1 MIKSNINKWELTII
15 LIDFIIL
22 PSDTNLS
29 NRFVAYIM
37 GLEFPPQYISNMFRN
52 LVYAKIT
59 SFSGVKNKSYNN

>member
-37 GLEFPPQYISNMFRN
+37 GLEFPPQYISNMFR
-52 LVYAKIT
+52 
-59 SFSGVKNKSYNN
+59 